1 MKFVPSPSASY
12 SAPSKPFA
20 FISFTD
26 PALQPLS
33 FHIVTKLLGGPPSSR
48 SFPLHFFRFFRTLF
62 ALSPLSR
69 TLTEKHRGYPPR
81 SFPKRDSPCRAG
93 ALTKG
98 LSRRS
103 SGQAGLAAPE
113 LCAGGNTLSFLLIAG
128 HWSLISVSALISCR
142 DIYRAGTATFSRP
155 SPSNKRSERVT
166 RARQALLGHPVAA
179 QKARTLRNKET
190 TVYYQCRDSAAAILK
205 TCAAERK
212 VTEDFCRGDRSAL
225 EIQKE
230 TSKWKP

>member
-69 TLTEKHRGYPPR
+69 TLTEKHRGYPPPKFPETGLALSRR
-81 SFPKRDSPCRAG
+81 SLDEGPLAPQLWPSRACRAG
-93 ALTKG
+93 AL
-98 LSRRS
+98 RRREHP
-103 SGQAGLAAPE
+103 Q
-113 LCAGGNTLSFLLIAG
+113 FLTDR
-128 HWSLISVSALISCR
+128 WSL
-142 DIYRAGTATFSRP
+142 
-155 SPSNKRSERVT
+155 
-166 RARQALLGHPVAA
+166 VADLCLCPYIVP
-179 QKARTLRNKET
+179 RYIPRRNGNLFPPK
-190 TVYYQCRDSAAAILK
+190 SIK
-205 TCAAERK
+205 
-212 VTEDFCRGDRSAL
+212 
-225 EIQKE
+225 
-230 TSKWKP
+230 